1 MHCKATKKVVLAVT
15 YQNSEAIHIIRGG
28 ENGTAPNPRTPLI
41 TMDKIVF
48 FFPIFCNSIRKNQVK

>member
-48 FFPIFCNSIRKNQVK
+48 FFLFFVTVYEKIK